1 MSSILP
7 ILHELAATTKK
18 TKKKEILL
26 REKNNE
32 LLKKV
37 IYTTYSK
44 DTVFNI
50 KQIPEP
56 NIIDTLTA
64 VPISLDTAIDRVVT
78 EFCVNGIR
86 GDAASTI
93 LRELLAGL
101 TQDDKIVL
109 TRVIKRDLRV
119 GITAKTANEI
129 WEGLIYLLPIMNA
142 TANSQ
147 NAIDKLV
154 YPCYA
159 DLKADGARSICIVK
173 DNVVTIVTKN
183 NKVYKLLDKI
193 ESDIKALGVNNVVI
207 DGELV
212 YTPNGVADRAK
223 SNGVANKSTSGTIT
237 HDESDAMVYH
247 VWDMIPYDEYFNG
260 KSKEPL
266 SVRRDNLLAVLDKSG
281 SKRVIHIEYRVCNN
295 FEEVLDAFYYYL
307 SLGLEGIVAKNISA
321 LWKNTRSSDYV
332 KFKDAKT
339 GELRILELI
348 EGTGKLQGHLGAFII
363 GTDDGLVRNK
373 CGIGDKQLN
382 SMTEEFRKYV
392 WEHQDEFINA
402 IGEFKYNYVNPKKN
416 DDGYYTLF
424 LPRFMRTRFD
434 KDETNTYKELK

>member
-1 MSSILP
+1 MSNILSILN
-7 ILHELAATTKK
+7 ELSGTTKT

-26 REKNNE
+26 REKDNE

-37 IYTTYSK
+37 IYATYSK

-56 NIIDTLTA
+56 NIIDALSA
-64 VPISLDTAIDRVVT
+64 PKISLDDAIDRVVK

-86 GDAASTI
+86 GEVASNI

-101 TQDDKIVL
+101 DQDDKIVL
-109 TRVIKRDLRV
+109 TRIIKRDLRV

-129 WEGLIYLLPIMNA
+129 WKGLIYLLPIMNA

-147 NAIDKLV
+147 KAIDKLV

-183 NKVYKLLDKI
+183 NKVYKQLDKI
-193 ESDIKALGVNNVVI
+193 ESDIKSLGVNNVVI

-212 YTPNGVADRAK
+212 YTPNGVSDRAQ
-223 SNGVANKSTSGTIT
+223 SNGIANKSTAGTIT
-237 HDESDAMVYH
+237 HDEADAMVYH
-247 VWDMIPYDEYFNG
+247 IWDMIPYDEYFNG
-260 KSKEPL
+260 VSSEPL
-266 SVRRDNLLAVLDKSG
+266 STRRDKLLTVLDKSD
-281 SKRVIHIEYRVCNN
+281 SDRVVHIDFRLCTN
-295 FEEVLDAFYYYL
+295 FEEVLDEFYHYL
-307 SLGLEGIVAKNISA
+307 NLGLEGIVAKNLHA
-321 LWKNTRSSDYV
+321 VWKDTRSSDYV

-339 GELRILELI
+339 GEFRILDLI
-348 EGTGKLQGHLGAFII
+348 EGTGKLEGYLGAFII
-363 GTDDGLVRNK
+363 GTDDGLIQNK

-392 WEHQDEFINA
+392 WEHKDEFING

-416 DDGYYTLF
+416 DNGYYTLF
-424 LPRFMRTRFD
+424 LPRFMRMRFD
-434 KDETNTYKELK
+434 KDQTNTLKDLK